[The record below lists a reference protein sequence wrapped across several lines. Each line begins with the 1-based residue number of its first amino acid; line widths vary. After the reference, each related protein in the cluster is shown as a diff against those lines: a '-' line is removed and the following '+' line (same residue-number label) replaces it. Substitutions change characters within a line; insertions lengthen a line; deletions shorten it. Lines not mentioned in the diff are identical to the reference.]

1 MPRHQLAAV
10 HELARIEML
19 AGLPGE
25 TLGRLAEGMIRRD
38 LAPGESILDSDD
50 ERERFWVVIS
60 GLLRARN
67 GEVVRAGDSVG
78 ESAVAGAPLQALTPT
93 VVASC
98 DRQTFDELVPS
109 TSAEDASGA
118 PG

>member
-1 MPRHQLAAV
+1 VIVRHQLASI

-25 TLGRLAEGMIRRD
+25 TLGKLAERM
-38 LAPGESILDSDD
+38 
-50 ERERFWVVIS
+50 EREELRPGDLVFAGEDGRGRFFVVIS
-60 GLLRARN
+60 GMLRGGGTVLRP
-67 GEVVRAGDSVG
+67 GDSFGILTLFGKPV
-78 ESAVAGAPLQALTPT
+78 QAMTPA

-98 DRQTFDELVPS
+98 DRDTFEELIRPAI
-109 TSAEDASGA
+109 T

>member
-25 TLGRLAEGMIRRD
+25 TLGELAERMMRHD
-38 LAPGESILDSDD
+38 LTPGETILESED
-50 ERERFWVVIS
+50 ERNRFLVVIS
-60 GLLRARN
+60 GMLRSTTGRI
-67 GEVVRAGDSVG
+67 VRPGDSLGGSTPFG
-78 ESAVAGAPLQALTPT
+78 ESLQAMTPA

-98 DRQTFDELVPS
+98 DRETFDELVRP
-109 TSAEDASGA
+109 ALAG
-118 PG
+118 

>member
-25 TLGRLAEGMIRRD
+25 TLGRLAESMIRRD
-38 LAPGESILDSDD
+38 LAPGESILESED
-50 ERERFWVVIS
+50 ERGRFWVVIS
-60 GLLRARN
+60 GLLHARN

-98 DRQTFDELVPS
+98 DRQTFAQLVRPA
-109 TSAEDASGA
+109 SAEDASGA